1 MSKPPK
7 APRDK
12 GWDILSQMTQP
23 NQSELKCGHT
33 APDWNGEGD
42 CITCARN
49 KVLDDYVAM
58 TKQNNDGS
66 NSKIQPENRI
76 SVDEILESL
85 AFRCAGGI
93 TNDGAKEYLPA
104 KAHLRSLVKEMMDS
118 NIGADDDNGAWNPTY
133 QKWRNELRA
142 EQRESRDELLDQYFG
157 KEG

>member
-1 MSKPPK
+1 
-7 APRDK
+7 
-12 GWDILSQMTQP
+12 MTQP

-58 TKQNNDGS
+58 SNQNNDGS

-76 SVDEILESL
+76 SVDTILESL

-104 KAHLRSLVKEMMDS
+104 KASLRSLVKEMMEEVLGGRPND
-118 NIGADDDNGAWNPTY
+118 GWYDDVSGDPVLACGDLLDMQEERKA
-133 QKWRNELRA
+133 A
-142 EQRESRDELLDQYFG
+142 VLDQYFG